1 MNVLPSSHL
10 LNFGTDDTAD
20 LNKIFILATGSVLC
34 CSSASRSFASHFSP
48 QTPNV
53 TASWLSV
60 PR

>member
-20 LNKIFILATGSVLC
+20 LNKIFILANGKVFA

-48 QTPNV
+48 QMLRV
-53 TASWLSV
+53 TASCESV